1 MRKIQLINVDNSG
14 ACEEQTGT
22 CELCFGSM
30 WCENPV
36 YVFKLDN
43 GDKIAIDGYWWDWGD
58 YDEVYIHN
66 FIDFASW
73 LDKQEFDDD
82 TKFDTDWLI
91 NVVDDYNRGA
101 GDTGFRDMNG
111 NPIYMD
117 STVVVLKG
125 NEQIKCTVGY
135 DGYYAHLHYFDPTTK
150 KTQEIEPDDNG
161 SFKPVKVL
169 RLQEHMTKKTAE
181 I

>member
-36 YVFKLDN
+36 YIFKLDN
-43 GDKIAIDGYWWDWGD
+43 GEEIGINGYWWDWGD

-73 LDKQEFDDD
+73 LDKQKFDDD
-82 TKFDTDWLI
+82 TKFDTIWLI
-91 NVVDDYNRGA
+91 NVVDDYNRDA

-125 NEQIKCTVGY
+125 NERIKCTVGY
-135 DGYYAHLHYFDPTTK
+135 DGYSAYLNYFDPVTK
-150 KTQEIEPDDNG
+150 KTQEIESDDNG

-169 RLQEHMTKKTAE
+169 RLQEHTTKKNS
-181 I
+181 